1 MITDDKVEDANFEQK
16 IKGKIMIGNMI
27 FFLLLMR
34 APCKRK
40 HLKVI
45 GFHPPMVS

>member
-1 MITDDKVEDANFEQK
+1 MITDDKVDDANFEQK

-27 FFLLLMR
+27 GG
-34 APCKRK
+34 ACKRK